1 MIANLTT
8 KTNTPSTRARL
19 NEMSDS
25 SDPEGPPSLDSLE
38 DNHEVPKPVQSVHAQ
53 YAPSAKSTTFSI
65 NTTKPIKQFG
75 ASNQV
80 SKNVSMESLPNIQ
93 TK

>member
-38 DNHEVPKPVQSVHAQ
+38 DNHEVPKPV
-53 YAPSAKSTTFSI
+53 
-65 NTTKPIKQFG
+65 
-75 ASNQV
+75 
-80 SKNVSMESLPNIQ
+80 
-93 TK
+93 